1 MNQKNSST
9 AVLIACLLIA
19 QQSGVAA
26 GKPLELKWNELSP
39 LIAGRI
45 VELVV
50 PGGATVRGEVAAVR
64 EDALVLDVRQ
74 SSDAKAYPKGN
85 AAIPR
90 TSVMLL
96 QVQRERGKWG
106 RSIGTTLGVITG
118 LGLGGYTAAKTAD
131 SAGAGVAIVVAIA
144 GAGAV
149 GGYFA
154 GTALDHKTTEIRVIP

>member
-1 MNQKNSST
+1 MNHKTSST
-9 AVLIACLLIA
+9 AVLMACLLMA
-19 QQSGVAA
+19 QQSGIAA

-39 LIAGRI
+39 LIAGRV
-45 VELVV
+45 VELIV

-90 TSVMLL
+90 SSVTLL

-106 RSIGTTLGVITG
+106 RSIGTTLGVLTG
-118 LGLGGYTAAKTAD
+118 LGLGGYTAAKTAN
-131 SAGAGVAIVVAIA
+131 SAGAGVAIFITIS

-154 GTALDHKTTEIRVIP
+154 GKALDRKTTEIRVIP